1 VSAVAETPDVLARI
15 VRRRRESLAGIAGPP
30 PELPAGPPRTAADNT
45 FLAAL
50 AARPAGRRF
59 SIVAEVKMGSPRLG
73 SLVGKV
79 DPLRQARTYAENG
92 AAAVSVVVEP
102 EFFFGGYEL
111 LAACRRASGLPAI
124 AKDFVVDPRQLL
136 WAREAGADA
145 VLLIA
150 SLYELG
156 ELLRYAGMARGL
168 GLVPLVET
176 HDAADLA
183 RLAGGAWELV
193 GVNNRDL
200 KTFGVDLE
208 RSIALLPRL
217 PAGALRVAESG
228 IDGPQAVERLA
239 RAGFD
244 AFLVGE
250 SLLLAADPAAK
261 LRELAG

>member
-15 VRRRRESLAGIAGPP
+15 VRRRRESLAEIAGPP

-73 SLVGKV
+73 SLAGKL

-92 AAAVSVVVEP
+92 AAALSVVVEP

-111 LAACRRASGLPAI
+111 LAACRDTSGLPAI

-150 SLYELG
+150 
-156 ELLRYAGMARGL
+156 
-168 GLVPLVET
+168 
-176 HDAADLA
+176 
-183 RLAGGAWELV
+183 
-193 GVNNRDL
+193 
-200 KTFGVDLE
+200 
-208 RSIALLPRL
+208 
-217 PAGALRVAESG
+217 
-228 IDGPQAVERLA
+228 
-239 RAGFD
+239 
-244 AFLVGE
+244 
-250 SLLLAADPAAK
+250 
-261 LRELAG
+261 